1 MKLAVLFLCAGLTAP
16 IVPVEGQNADGIRTD
31 SVRVVASGASVGI
44 RFRMEVPRSCI
55 RSNYTLRYTPVLFG
69 GGREEKLLP
78 IAFTGAANVS
88 RTGASR
94 SSMAWLSPP
103 SWKVMPG
110 RSSMRRA
117 YPMRGGCPRGRWGS
131 PSTAVSKAI
140 RAAGSWTDSNFWRIS
155 ASGIRGRSTLRL
167 WPWPIRRLWSGAG
180 F

>member
-78 IAFTGAANVS
+78 IAFTGGRKRLSDRRKSVVDG
-88 RTGASR
+88 GA
-94 SSMAWLSPP
+94 PP
-103 SWKVMPG
+103 AELEG
-110 RSSMRRA
+110 H
-117 YPMRGGCPRGRWGS
+117 
-131 PSTAVSKAI
+131 
-140 RAAGSWTDSNFWRIS
+140 AGTVVYETSV
-155 ASGIRGRSTLRL
+155 
-167 WPWPIRRLWSGAG
+167 P
-180 F
+180 

>member
-1 MKLAVLFLCAGLTAP
+1 MPTASARIP
-16 IVPVEGQNADGIRTD
+16 CGSSLRG
-31 SVRVVASGASVGI
+31 RVSGFVFGWRCPAAASVPTI
-44 RFRMEVPRSCI
+44 RCAIRRCCSAAAVRRSCCPL
-55 RSNYTLRYTPVLFG
+55 RSR
-69 GGREEKLLP
+69 
-78 IAFTGAANVS
+78 GAANVS